1 LFVQVRWYQ
10 AAAFTPF
17 FRGHAHIDT
26 KRREPWLFGEGPMQ
40 QIRAAIRARY
50 AVLPYL
56 YTQFAAAH
64 RDGLPV
70 LRPLWMEFPEDTK
83 TFGLDDAFML
93 GSALLVK
100 PVTQAGAPPP
110 PPVLTGHVSSFSP
123 Y

>member
-1 LFVQVRWYQ
+1 MQVRWYQ

-100 PVTQAGAPPP
+100 PVTPAGAPPP